1 MPNPHQLPPTPR
13 RFWNVRRA
21 NEDPPNFM
29 YELIQ
34 RYGDVVRWR
43 GFFDVYFVNHPD
55 HVRRVLS
62 PSYEHFSKDI
72 IDYRVLSRI
81 MGNGLVSNDGPHW
94 VKQRKLMQPMFAN
107 RVVNGF
113 DGPINSLTKTMLD
126 TWDKQLSGG
135 PIWVDQQMGRL
146 TFQIVGATLFGSD
159 IDQYADEVA
168 EILELVNLQTQEIR
182 ALLTLYSWLPTPYNI
197 KWRKAKRRL
206 DDIVY
211 TMIAARR
218 REGDQEND
226 ILDRLIGARD
236 PDTNEAMDKVQMR
249 DEVVTLML
257 AGHETSSMAL
267 AWTLYLLAQHPEV
280 AERLAEAL
288 DEALAGSPAGH
299 KDLNSVPY
307 LKQVVQES
315 MRIYPPVWA
324 IGRRSLQAEVFGD
337 YEIPAGAYVAVVP
350 YALHRHAEFWPDPER
365 FDPDRFQQTAGEGRH
380 SYCYLP
386 FAAGPRA
393 CIGLGMAMLE
403 VQLVLAQI
411 VQRYRIKL
419 VPGHPVEAQAKVTL
433 KQRHGLPLIF
443 SRRD

>member
-1 MPNPHQLPPTPR
+1 MADLHQLPPTPR
-13 RFWNVRRA
+13 RFWHLRRA
-21 NEDPPNFM
+21 IQDPPKFM
-29 YELIQ
+29 YELTQ
-34 RYGDVVRWR
+34 RYGDVARWR
-43 GFFDVYFVNHPD
+43 GFFDAYFVNHPD
-55 HVRRVLS
+55 YVRRVLS

-94 VKQRKLMQPMFAN
+94 AKQRKLMQPMFAN
-107 RVVNGF
+107 RVVNSF
-113 DGPINSLTKTMLD
+113 DAPINSLTKTMLD
-126 TWDKQLSGG
+126 TWDRQLADG

-168 EILELVNLQTQEIR
+168 EILDLVNLQTLEIR
-182 ALLTLYSWLPTPYNI
+182 AVLTLYSWVPTPYNI

-206 DDIVY
+206 DEIVFA
-211 TMIAARR
+211 MIAARR
-218 REGDQEND
+218 RAGAQEND
-226 ILDRLIGARD
+226 ILDRLISARD
-236 PDTNEAMDKVQMR
+236 PDTGEPTDEEQMR

-280 AERLAEAL
+280 AERLAEEL
-288 DEALAGSPAGH
+288 GQVLAGGPAGY

-324 IGRRSLQAEVFGD
+324 IGRRSQQTEVFGD
-337 YEIPAGAYVAVVP
+337 YEIPANSYVAVVP
-350 YALHRHAEFWPDPER
+350 YTLHRHPEFWPDPER
-365 FDPDRFQQTAGEGRH
+365 FDPDRFQPNSSESRH
-380 SYCYLP
+380 SYSYLP

-403 VQLVLAQI
+403 IQLVLAQV
-411 VQRYRIKL
+411 VQRYRIEL
-419 VPGHPVEAQAKVTL
+419 VPGYTVEAQAKVTL
-433 KQRHGLPLIF
+433 KQRYGLPLIF
-443 SRRD
+443 SPRR